1 MTSYPRQLLTDRT
14 IGVQSG
20 RVCQSRRNKLKHPV
34 CGCCRNQLNGGSG
47 KLTAV
52 FTFFIRG
59 ILLLIAQPV
68 SDMEPFAS
76 AYANRLP
83 SWHYGGHFDRS
94 FHNDSAYASEDC
106 DFVPFPSLDLNQ
118 IYEDTDEVDRDSP
131 RTRRHRAAAIVNAQW
146 SRPAVSGARHP
157 LDDSFDDNWR
167 IYDLPQ
173 PLPFE
178 EQRYIYDS
186 GSRLRPTAFYDREN
200 FGREPGHAASWWGS
214 EESIPALEFEEH
226 RARVP
231 DALPSLNNRI
241 ESGTDRSSPSSIST
255 RHGSRS
261 PEEVSQSGGST
272 TSTQPDHRT
281 RSSMRSSAR
290 RPRRNQSSSRDT
302 QLAAAWQ
309 QLYHERTELEEGRRA
324 LRKKE

>member
-1 MTSYPRQLLTDRT
+1 MKTPMKSIATLLGHGVIELQRSSTPSGHVPRFLELVTLSMIRST
-14 IGVQSG
+14 ITG
-20 RVCQSRRNKLKHPV
+20 
-34 CGCCRNQLNGGSG
+34 
-47 KLTAV
+47 
-52 FTFFIRG
+52 
-59 ILLLIAQPV
+59 
-68 SDMEPFAS
+68 
-76 AYANRLP
+76 
-83 SWHYGGHFDRS
+83 
-94 FHNDSAYASEDC
+94 
-106 DFVPFPSLDLNQ
+106 
-118 IYEDTDEVDRDSP
+118 EV
-131 RTRRHRAAAIVNAQW
+131 
-146 SRPAVSGARHP
+146 
-157 LDDSFDDNWR
+157 
-167 IYDLPQ
+167 YDLPQ

-261 PEEVSQSGGST
+261 PEEASQSGGST
-272 TSTQPDHRT
+272 TSTQPDRRT
-281 RSSMRSSAR
+281 QSSMRSSAR
-290 RPRRNQSSSRDT
+290 RPRRNQSSSRDA

-309 QLYHERTELEEGRRA
+309 QLYHERTELEKERRA
-324 LRKKE
+324 LSKKE